1 MANEFFYL
9 RVARLPK
16 GHRGTFDLENG
27 NELFIGESGRICR
40 KTEPKYFRT
49 AKEAELFADAYI
61 KDKGPEYDFGI
72 VETKHIKIHT
82 GKAILPEQFTDKNYY
97 LKVTKASDRIFVGR
111 ESLRTHFDSGKL
123 VVGRGSALAK
133 FGKQAWFQTHAEA
146 EKKRQKL
153 RNSPAFAGCDFEIV
167 FSGE

>member
-9 RVARLPK
+9 SVSCLPK
-16 GHRGTFDLENG
+16 EHRYAWDLENG

-61 KDKGPEYDFGI
+61 KDKGPAYDFALVQVQRFKRRSG
-72 VETKHIKIHT
+72 E
-82 GKAILPEQFTDKNYY
+82 AILPEQFTDKNYY
-97 LKVTKASDRIFVGR
+97 LKVIKASDRLFVGR